1 MKLLNRVNVSGRF
14 GLPRFGARLD
24 RILVELVVVM
34 GQSVTLEDLGDAL
47 ARGVKNWRQ
56 ELI

>member
-1 MKLLNRVNVSGRF
+1 MKLLSRVNVSGRF
-14 GLPRFGARLD
+14 GLPRFWARLD